1 VAKVA
6 PGGWRVVPIVV
17 ERGGRT
23 LRLYRVSRSGR
34 FVCECRTPDEVA
46 AAGVPL
52 AELRQERGPGQDEA
66 PPAER

>member
-1 VAKVA
+1 MVAS
-6 PGGWRVVPIVV
+6 GGWRVVPITV

-23 LRLYRVSRSGR
+23 LRLFRVSRSGR

-52 AELRQERGPGQDEA
+52 DQLVEENDRG
-66 PPAER
+66 